1 MLLQQSFKP
10 LKAPRAAKAAKA
22 PLRAAILLKEDTE
35 PTLLLKE
42 DAEPTLLLKEDTE
55 PTLLLKEDEEPT
67 LLLKEDAEP
76 TPDIPTKAAKAAK
89 ATRVPKEPKTPR
101 ATRAAKAPKEPKAT
115 KAAKA
120 PRTPKAAK
128 APKASLAAK
137 LLKEQQLTND
147 NNNNDITTNNPDTKR
162 GLTDEDKVFISGL
175 CGNHNIYRDI
185 LVWLR
190 TFNYDTKISVNSCV
204 IVAGATS
211 IGKTYSINKIAQHL
225 NYEIIGIDNNNC
237 YNSQFLKDIIQK
249 STSSS
254 FIQILTNNFQKK
266 VVIIDNF
273 DSLFIADKTINITLL
288 KILLEN
294 RLKNIPI
301 ICISNND
308 IIKKIG
314 DIKKLC
320 AMYLLTTPN
329 NEEITELLLRTAAT
343 GATGAAG
350 TSGANNI
357 RECCLNSNGN
367 LNKLFRDIDN
377 INNDRLY
384 SDSVENTSDINILYS
399 NDFNRQLTKR
409 IIAKDP
415 WMIPLKFHENLI
427 DNLNNRILPLNKYN
441 EYYKSF
447 MNIMCLYDYYMFKDN
462 IEFCVEL
469 FASKV
474 YYLSVF
480 KYKKNTSVK
489 SNIGNF
495 TKMLSYLS
503 LQKKNIKNN
512 YNNIKNLPLY
522 QISNYHISLC
532 NRKFISFN

>member
-1 MLLQQSFKP
+1 MSLQQSFRAPRK
-10 LKAPRAAKAAKA
+10 PRAAKA
-22 PLRAAILLKEDTE
+22 
-35 PTLLLKE
+35 
-42 DAEPTLLLKEDTE
+42 TLLLKEDTE
-55 PTLLLKEDEEPT
+55 PLKPT
-67 LLLKEDAEP
+67 LLLKE
-76 TPDIPTKAAKAAK
+76 TKPA
-89 ATRVPKEPKTPR
+89 
-101 ATRAAKAPKEPKAT
+101 
-115 KAAKA
+115 
-120 PRTPKAAK
+120 KAAK
-128 APKASLAAK
+128 APKTPRTPRAPRTPKTPKAPRTAKAAK
-137 LLKEQQLTND
+137 LLKEQAT
-147 NNNNDITTNNPDTKR
+147 NNDITANVPETER
-162 GLTDEDKVFISGL
+162 ELTADDKDFISSL
-175 CGNHNIYRDI
+175 CGNHNIYSDI

-190 TFNYDTKISVNSCV
+190 TFNYDTKISVKSCV

-211 IGKTYSINKIAQHL
+211 IGKTYSINKIANHL

-294 RLKNIPI
+294 KLKNIPI

-320 AMYLLTTPN
+320 ALYLMTTPN
-329 NEEITELLLRTAAT
+329 NEDITGLLLRKSDAT
-343 GATGAAG
+343 D
-350 TSGANNI
+350 NI
-357 RECCLNSNGN
+357 SKCCLNSNGN

-384 SDSVENTSDINILYS
+384 SDSVENTSDINILYG
-399 NDFNRQLTKR
+399 NEFNRQLTKR

-427 DNLNNRILPLNKYN
+427 SNLNNRILPLNKYN
-441 EYYKSF
+441 EYYKGF

-480 KYKKNTSVK
+480 KYKKNATVK

-512 YNNIKNLPLY
+512 YNNIKSLPLY
-522 QISNYHISLC
+522 QLSNYHISLC

>member
-1 MLLQQSFKP
+1 MSLQQSFRAPRK
-10 LKAPRAAKAAKA
+10 PRAAKAAKA
-22 PLRAAILLKEDTE
+22 TLLLKEEVEPLKPTLLLKEEAEPTLLLKENTE

-42 DAEPTLLLKEDTE
+42 NTEPLKPTLLLKETK
-55 PTLLLKEDEEPT
+55 PT
-67 LLLKEDAEP
+67 
-76 TPDIPTKAAKAAK
+76 
-89 ATRVPKEPKTPR
+89 
-101 ATRAAKAPKEPKAT
+101 
-115 KAAKA
+115 KA
-120 PRTPKAAK
+120 PRTAKAAK
-128 APKASLAAK
+128 APKAPRAAKTPKTPRTARTPKTPKVPRTAKAAK
-137 LLKEQQLTND
+137 LLKEQAT
-147 NNNNDITTNNPDTKR
+147 NNDITANVPETER
-162 GLTDEDKVFISGL
+162 ELTADDKDFISSL
-175 CGNHNIYRDI
+175 CGNHNIYSDI

-190 TFNYDTKISVNSCV
+190 TFNYDTKISVKSCV

-211 IGKTYSINKIAQHL
+211 IGKTYSINKIASHL

-237 YNSQFLKDIIQK
+237 YNSQFLKDIIHK

-294 RLKNIPI
+294 KLKNIPI

-320 AMYLLTTPN
+320 ALYLMTTPN
-329 NEEITELLLRTAAT
+329 NEDITELLLRTATAASAT
-343 GATGAAG
+343 D
-350 TSGANNI
+350 NI
-357 RECCLNSNGN
+357 SKCCLNSNGN

-384 SDSVENTSDINILYS
+384 SDSVENTSDINILYG
-399 NDFNRQLTKR
+399 NEFNRQLTKR

-427 DNLNNRILPLNKYN
+427 SNLNNRILPLNKYN
-441 EYYKSF
+441 EYYKGF

-480 KYKKNTSVK
+480 KYKKNATVK

-512 YNNIKNLPLY
+512 YNNIKSLPLY
-522 QISNYHISLC
+522 QLSNYHISLC

>member
-1 MLLQQSFKP
+1 MSLQQSFRAPRK
-10 LKAPRAAKAAKA
+10 PRAAKA
-22 PLRAAILLKEDTE
+22 
-35 PTLLLKE
+35 
-42 DAEPTLLLKEDTE
+42 TLLLKEDTE
-55 PTLLLKEDEEPT
+55 PLKPTLLLKEEAEPT
-67 LLLKEDAEP
+67 LLLKEEAEP
-76 TPDIPTKAAKAAK
+76 LKPTLLL
-89 ATRVPKEPKTPR
+89 KEEAEPLKPTLLL
-101 ATRAAKAPKEPKAT
+101 KET
-115 KAAKA
+115 KPA
-120 PRTPKAAK
+120 KAAK
-128 APKASLAAK
+128 APKTPRTPRAPRTPKTPKAPRTAKAAK
-137 LLKEQQLTND
+137 LLKEQAT
-147 NNNNDITTNNPDTKR
+147 NNDITANVPETER
-162 GLTDEDKVFISGL
+162 ELTADDKDFISSL
-175 CGNHNIYRDI
+175 CGNHNIYSDI

-190 TFNYDTKISVNSCV
+190 TFNYDTKISVKSCV

-211 IGKTYSINKIAQHL
+211 IGKTYSINKIANHL

-294 RLKNIPI
+294 KLKNIPI

-320 AMYLLTTPN
+320 ALYLMTTPN
-329 NEEITELLLRTAAT
+329 NEDITGLLLRTATADVT
-343 GATGAAG
+343 D
-350 TSGANNI
+350 NI
-357 RECCLNSNGN
+357 SKCCLNSNGN

-384 SDSVENTSDINILYS
+384 SDSVENTSDINILYG
-399 NDFNRQLTKR
+399 NEFNRQLTKR

-427 DNLNNRILPLNKYN
+427 SNLNNRILPLNKYN
-441 EYYKSF
+441 EYYKGF

-480 KYKKNTSVK
+480 KYKKNATVK

-512 YNNIKNLPLY
+512 YNNIKSLPLY
-522 QISNYHISLC
+522 QLSNYHISLC

>member
-1 MLLQQSFKP
+1 MSLQQSFRAPRK
-10 LKAPRAAKAAKA
+10 PRAAKAT
-22 PLRAAILLKEDTE
+22 LLLKEE
-35 PTLLLKE
+35 AEPLKPTLLLKE
-42 DAEPTLLLKEDTE
+42 ETEPLKPTLLLKEEAEPTLLLKEMVE
-55 PTLLLKEDEEPT
+55 PLKPTLLLKE
-67 LLLKEDAEP
+67 
-76 TPDIPTKAAKAAK
+76 TKPA
-89 ATRVPKEPKTPR
+89 KTP
-101 ATRAAKAPKEPKAT
+101 RAAKAPKAPKA
-115 KAAKA
+115 A
-120 PRTPKAAK
+120 RTPKAPKTPKVPRTAK
-128 APKASLAAK
+128 AAK
-137 LLKEQQLTND
+137 LLKEQATI
-147 NNNNDITTNNPDTKR
+147 NDITTNVPETER
-162 GLTDEDKVFISGL
+162 ELTADDKDFISSL
-175 CGNHNIYRDI
+175 CGNHNIYSDI

-190 TFNYDTKISVNSCV
+190 TFNYDTKISVKSCV

-211 IGKTYSINKIAQHL
+211 IGKTYSINKIASHL

-294 RLKNIPI
+294 KLKNIPI

-320 AMYLLTTPN
+320 ALYLMTTPN
-329 NEEITELLLRTAAT
+329 NEEITELLLRTATADAT
-343 GATGAAG
+343 ASATSTIAD
-350 TSGANNI
+350 NI
-357 RECCLNSNGN
+357 SKCCLNSNGN

-384 SDSVENTSDINILYS
+384 SDSVENTSDINILYG
-399 NDFNRQLTKR
+399 NEFNRQLTKR

-427 DNLNNRILPLNKYN
+427 SNLNNRILPLNKYN
-441 EYYKSF
+441 EYYKGF

-480 KYKKNTSVK
+480 KYKKNATVK

-512 YNNIKNLPLY
+512 YNNIKSLPLY
-522 QISNYHISLC
+522 QLSNYHISLC

>member
-1 MLLQQSFKP
+1 MSLQQSFRAPRK
-10 LKAPRAAKAAKA
+10 PRAAKAA
-22 PLRAAILLKEDTE
+22 
-35 PTLLLKE
+35 
-42 DAEPTLLLKEDTE
+42 LLLKEDTE
-55 PTLLLKEDEEPT
+55 PLKPT
-67 LLLKEDAEP
+67 LLLKEEAEP
-76 TPDIPTKAAKAAK
+76 LKPTLLL
-89 ATRVPKEPKTPR
+89 KEEAEPLKPTLLLKE
-101 ATRAAKAPKEPKAT
+101 TKAPKAPKAART
-115 KAAKA
+115 PRA

-128 APKASLAAK
+128 TPRTAKAAK
-137 LLKEQQLTND
+137 LLKEQAT
-147 NNNNDITTNNPDTKR
+147 NNDITTNVPETER
-162 GLTDEDKVFISGL
+162 ELTADDKDFISSL
-175 CGNHNIYRDI
+175 CGNHNIYSDI

-190 TFNYDTKISVNSCV
+190 TFNYDTKISVKSCV

-211 IGKTYSINKIAQHL
+211 IGKTYSINKIANHL

-294 RLKNIPI
+294 KLKNIPI

-320 AMYLLTTPN
+320 ALYLMTTPN
-329 NEEITELLLRTAAT
+329 NEDITGLLLRKSDAT
-343 GATGAAG
+343 D
-350 TSGANNI
+350 NI
-357 RECCLNSNGN
+357 SKCCLNSNGN

-384 SDSVENTSDINILYS
+384 SDSVENTSDINILYG
-399 NDFNRQLTKR
+399 NEFNRQLTKR

-427 DNLNNRILPLNKYN
+427 SNLNNRILPLNKYN
-441 EYYKSF
+441 EYYKGF

-480 KYKKNTSVK
+480 KYKKNATVK

-512 YNNIKNLPLY
+512 YNNIKSLPLY
-522 QISNYHISLC
+522 QLSNYHISLC